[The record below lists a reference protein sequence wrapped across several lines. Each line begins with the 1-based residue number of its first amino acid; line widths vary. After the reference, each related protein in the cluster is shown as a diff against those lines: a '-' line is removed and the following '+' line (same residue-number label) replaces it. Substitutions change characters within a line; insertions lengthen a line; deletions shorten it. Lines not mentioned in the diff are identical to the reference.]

1 MGSNEARSPA
11 RRWALVIGGALALAA
26 AFSAAQTPPAS
37 SAPTVAVPSSVP
49 DKSAT
54 PEAPD
59 KATTLDAPEATTA
72 PQAIDRAVTPAAPVS
87 IPSDV
92 DIAIVLPLDS
102 TQYARAADAV
112 RAGFLAAAE
121 ASGTRVRVRAFAHG
135 DDDVLLA
142 FDAARASGARIIVG
156 PLVRDDVRTVAS
168 MSLEMPTTLALNQ
181 LDDLTSAPPNLYML
195 ALGVDGDARMIARRM
210 RTDAAQNVAVVN
222 ADTPLMKR
230 MVGAFDAEWSLGG
243 GNAPSIYGFIATP
256 QALATLRRELVKKS
270 PDAAM
275 LAVDGVSATQA
286 KPYMGTTRTYAS
298 GLVFER
304 ATAAVMRDLDGLVVV
319 EIPWLVTPQAP
330 QFANLPR
337 KEFPSDALTRLY
349 ALGLD
354 AFRAA
359 QALRDTSTERVTFE
373 GATGKV
379 TLGEDHQF
387 QREGM
392 FAVLQ
397 AGQLAPLDG
406 AR

>member
-1 MGSNEARSPA
+1 MGTIEAKSPA
-11 RRWALVIGGALALAA
+11 RLWALMMGSALALAA

-37 SAPTVAVPSSVP
+37 SAPPLYAPQATPATQ
-49 DKSAT
+49 DKPAA
-54 PEAPD
+54 PEAPG
-59 KATTLDAPEATTA
+59 KSTVPEASDTA
-72 PQAIDRAVTPAAPVS
+72 AAP
-87 IPSDV
+87 DKGAGEV

-121 ASGTRVRVRAFAHG
+121 SSGMRVKLRAFAHG

-142 FDAARASGARIIVG
+142 FEAARASGARIIVG

-181 LDDLTSAPPNLYML
+181 LDDVSALPPNLYTL

-210 RTDAAQNVAVVN
+210 RSDAAQNIAVVN

-230 MVGAFDAEWSLGG
+230 MLAAFDAEWSLGG
-243 GNAPSIYGFIATP
+243 GRAPSLYRFVATP
-256 QALATLRRELVKKS
+256 EALSALRRQLGRKP

-275 LAVDGVSATQA
+275 LAVDGVGATQA
-286 KPYMGTTRTYAS
+286 KPYLGTTRAYAS

-359 QALRDTSTERVTFE
+359 QALRDTSNERVTFE

-379 TLGEDHQF
+379 TLVEGHQF
-387 QREGM
+387 QREGV
-392 FAVLQ
+392 FAVLR
-397 AGQLAPLDG
+397 AGQLIPLDG

>member
-1 MGSNEARSPA
+1 MGC
-11 RRWALVIGGALALAA
+11 ALALAA
-26 AFSAAQTPPAS
+26 AFSTAQTPPAS
-37 SAPTVAVPSSVP
+37 SAPAVAAPQASS
-49 DKSAT
+49 DKPAAPEAADNAAA

-59 KATTLDAPEATTA
+59 KA
-72 PQAIDRAVTPAAPVS
+72 VTPAAPDRDVKA
-87 IPSDV
+87 V
-92 DIAIVLPLDS
+92 DIAIVLPLGS
-102 TQYARAADAV
+102 TQYARAAEAV
-112 RAGFLAAAE
+112 RVGFLAAAE
-121 ASGTRVRVRAFAHG
+121 ASGTRLSVRAFAHG

-181 LDDLTSAPPNLYML
+181 LDDVASAPPNLYTL
-195 ALGVDGDARMIARRM
+195 ALGVDGDARLIARRM
-210 RTDAAQNVAVVN
+210 RTDAAQSVAVVS
-222 ADTPLMKR
+222 AETPLMKR
-230 MVGAFDAEWSLGG
+230 MAGAFGAEWSQGG
-243 GNAPSIYGFIATP
+243 GDAPSVYGFVATP
-256 QALATLRRELVKKS
+256 EALARMRRALVRKP

-286 KPYMGTTRTYAS
+286 KPYLGTTRTYAS

-304 ATAAVMRDLDGLVVV
+304 ATAAVMRDLDGLIVV

-359 QALRDTSTERVTFE
+359 QALRDTAVERVTFE
-373 GATGKV
+373 GATGRV
-379 TLGEDHQF
+379 TLIEGHQF

-397 AGQLAPLDG
+397 AGQLVPLDG

>member
-1 MGSNEARSPA
+1 MRTLEVRFPA
-11 RRWALVIGGALALAA
+11 RRWALLIGSALALAA

-37 SAPTVAVPSSVP
+37 SAPAVAAPQAGT

-54 PEAPD
+54 PQTSDQSATPQAPD
-59 KATTLDAPEATTA
+59 KPSAPEAT
-72 PQAIDRAVTPAAPVS
+72 DKPAN
-87 IPSDV
+87 DV

-121 ASGTRVRVRAFAHG
+121 ASGMRVKVRAFAHG

-142 FDAARASGARIIVG
+142 FEAARASGAKIIVG

-168 MSLEMPTTLALNQ
+168 MSLEMPTTLVLNQ
-181 LDDLTSAPPNLYML
+181 LDDVTGVPPNLYTL
-195 ALGVDGDARMIARRM
+195 ALSVDGDARLIARRM
-210 RTDAAQNVAVVN
+210 RTDAAQNIAVVN
-222 ADTPLMKR
+222 ADTPLMRR
-230 MVGAFDAEWSLGG
+230 MVGAFEAEWSLGG
-243 GNAPSIYGFIATP
+243 GSAPSVYGFVATP
-256 QALATLRRELVKKS
+256 AALGTLRRQLVRKP

-286 KPYMGTTRTYAS
+286 KPYLGTTRTYAS

-319 EIPWLVTPQAP
+319 EIPWLVTPHAP

-354 AFRAA
+354 AWRAA
-359 QALRDTSTERVTFE
+359 IALRDNPSERTTFE
-373 GATGKV
+373 GATGHV
-379 TLGEDHQF
+379 TLVEGRQF
-387 QREGM
+387 QREGV
-392 FAVLQ
+392 FAVLR
-397 AGQLAPLDG
+397 AGQLAPLDS

>member
-1 MGSNEARSPA
+1 MAANRTSSTFPA
-11 RRWALVIGGALALAA
+11 GALLLAVALLLAA

-37 SAPTVAVPSSVP
+37 SAPAVAAPQATAVAQDTGATPATP
-49 DKSAT
+49 DKSAAPDT
-54 PEAPD
+54 PDKAATPAAPD
-59 KATTLDAPEATTA
+59 KAAG
-72 PQAIDRAVTPAAPVS
+72 
-87 IPSDV
+87 DV
-92 DIAIVLPLDS
+92 DIAIVLPLES
-102 TQYARAADAV
+102 PQYARAAEAV

-121 ASGTRVRVRAFAHG
+121 SSGTRVKVRAFAHG

-142 FDAARASGARIIVG
+142 FEAARTSGAKIIVG
-156 PLVRDDVRTVAS
+156 PLVRDDVRTVVS

-181 LDDLTSAPPNLYML
+181 LDDVNAVPPNLYTL
-195 ALGVDGDARMIARRM
+195 ALSVDGDARLIARRM
-210 RTDAAQNVAVVN
+210 RTDAAQNIAVVN
-222 ADTPLMKR
+222 ADSPLMKR

-243 GNAPSIYGFIATP
+243 GSAPSVYSFVATP
-256 QALATLRRELVKKS
+256 EALSALRRQLVRKP

-286 KPYMGTTRTYAS
+286 KPYLGTTRAYAS

-304 ATAAVMRDLDGLVVV
+304 ATAAVMRDLDGLIVV

-359 QALRDTSTERVTFE
+359 QVLRDTSTERVTFE

-379 TLGEDHQF
+379 TLVEGRQF
-387 QREGM
+387 QREGV
-392 FAVLQ
+392 FAVLR
-397 AGQLAPLDG
+397 AGQLAPLDS

>member
-1 MGSNEARSPA
+1 MGTIDAKSPA
-11 RRWALVIGGALALAA
+11 RRWALLMGCALALAA
-26 AFSAAQTPPAS
+26 AFSAAQTPAAS
-37 SAPTVAVPSSVP
+37 SAPAVSVP
-49 DKSAT
+49 PVPPDKPAT
-54 PEAPD
+54 SDAADKAGAPD
-59 KATTLDAPEATTA
+59 KAVTPTA
-72 PQAIDRAVTPAAPVS
+72 PDKVANE
-87 IPSDV
+87 V

-112 RAGFLAAAE
+112 RSGFFAAAE
-121 ASGTRVRVRAFAHG
+121 ASGARVKVRAFAHG

-142 FDAARASGARIIVG
+142 FEAARASGAKIIVG

-181 LDDLTSAPPNLYML
+181 LDDVTATPPNLYTL
-195 ALGVDGDARMIARRM
+195 ALGVDGDARLIARRM
-210 RTDAAQNVAVVN
+210 RTDAAQNVAVVS

-230 MVGAFDAEWSLGG
+230 MVGAFGAEWSQGG
-243 GNAPSIYGFIATP
+243 GNAPSVYGFVATP
-256 QALATLRRELVKKS
+256 EALARLRRELVKKL

-286 KPYMGTTRTYAS
+286 KPYLGTTRTYAS

-379 TLGEDHQF
+379 TLIEGHQF
-387 QREGM
+387 QREGV
-392 FAVLQ
+392 FAVLR

>member
-1 MGSNEARSPA
+1 
-11 RRWALVIGGALALAA
+11 LALAA

-37 SAPTVAVPSSVP
+37 SPPAATAPPLTQ
-49 DKSAT
+49 
-54 PEAPD
+54 D
-59 KATTLDAPEATTA
+59 KATTPETPDKSTVPDAPEKAA
-72 PQAIDRAVTPAAPVS
+72 TPAAPDKGVGE
-87 IPSDV
+87 V

-121 ASGTRVRVRAFAHG
+121 ASGTRVKVRAFAHG

-142 FDAARASGARIIVG
+142 FEAARTSGARIIVG

-181 LDDLTSAPPNLYML
+181 LDDVNAVPPNLYTL
-195 ALGVDGDARMIARRM
+195 ALGVDGDARLIARRM
-210 RTDAAQNVAVVN
+210 RTDAAQNIAVVN

-230 MVGAFDAEWSLGG
+230 MVGAFDAEWSQGG
-243 GNAPSIYGFIATP
+243 GSAPSVYGFVATP
-256 QALATLRRELVKKS
+256 EALSALRRQLVRKP

-286 KPYMGTTRTYAS
+286 KPYLGTTRTYAS
-298 GLVFER
+298 GLVFDR

-330 QFANLPR
+330 QFSNLPR
-337 KEFPSDALTRLY
+337 KDFPSDALTRLY

-359 QALRDTSTERVTFE
+359 QALRDTSTDRVTFE

-379 TLGEDHQF
+379 TLVDGHQF
-387 QREGM
+387 QREGV

-397 AGQLAPLDG
+397 AGQLTPLDG